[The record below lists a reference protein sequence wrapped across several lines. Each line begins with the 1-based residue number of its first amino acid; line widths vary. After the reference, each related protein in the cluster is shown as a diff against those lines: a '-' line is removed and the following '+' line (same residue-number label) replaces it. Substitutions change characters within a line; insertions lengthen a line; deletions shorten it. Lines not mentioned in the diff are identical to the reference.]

1 MVETLF
7 GWTFSGPTCIDS
19 CGTTACLLST
29 KEDILDVTL
38 RKFWEIE
45 TIPTQSTHST
55 DERTCE
61 ELYEKT
67 TTRSNTGRYI
77 VRLPKTD
84 NPDIILGDSRS
95 IAERRF
101 LSLERRLERSPDVKT
116 AYHQFMA
123 DYERL
128 GHMKRLDE
136 PVDSSPEDPIA
147 SYQLQTVTYGTASAP
162 YLATKTLQRLAKDAA
177 ERFPAAAG
185 PVTDDFY
192 VDDFLSGAVK
202 TALLLR
208 REVSAMLESAG
219 LPIKKWASN
228 SLEVLEDIP
237 REDQAIQ
244 PWYDLQDEQSVSTLG
259 LVWEPRS
266 DSLGFKVQLPLPAA
280 TLTKRTIMSYIA
292 RIFDPLGLV
301 GPAVTKAKIF
311 MQRMWALKT
320 SDGKRFDW
328 DQPLPQTLQLEWK
341 EFHNTIDLL
350 RQVRVPRFV
359 AIPDAISF
367 ELHFFADAS
376 EKAYGTCC
384 FVRAQSSQQVTVQLL
399 TSKVQRSAPLAARHT
414 IARLELCAAHLSTQ
428 LYKKV
433 AAALKFPYIAY
444 FWSDSTTTLQWIR
457 SCPGRWKTFVANRV
471 THIQLSSPIDNWK
484 HVAGIDNPADDIS
497 RGLSPAEILNK
508 TRWWNGPPWL
518 ALPPESWPAGALSN
532 VEPPELS
539 QESRKTPIVVMTATQ
554 INFNER
560 LFSRFSSYSKL
571 RRTVAY
577 CLRYCQLLRDRAIFH
592 RSSPATHTQL
602 IVKGTTNAPFQAL
615 TTDELHSAERILCRL
630 AQHDSFPEEH
640 SDLAAGDFVS
650 KTSPLKWLSPQY
662 DQFGIIR
669 VGGRLSNAELP
680 EYVKHPI
687 VLSAKHPLA
696 NLLAAHYHKRLLH
709 AGPLLMLSSLRQ
721 KFWIL
726 GGRNLVRRIFH
737 QCHVCFR
744 KKPQLIQQSVADL
757 PSSRV
762 TPARPFT
769 ICGVDYCGPFYVKS
783 EIRKRGPTKV
793 YVAIFVCFSTRAVHI
808 ELVSDLTT
816 AAFLAALR
824 RMISDRGWPT
834 EIHSDNATTFKGAS
848 NELRRLYEIFKNDQ
862 AARTEIFTWCANN
875 EIRGKFI
882 PPRAPHFGG
891 LWEAAVKSAKFHLL
905 KEIGNHSITRED
917 LVTLLAQVQ
926 MMLNSRPLTHIP
938 SQPQDLEVLTPG
950 HFLVGT
956 NLQAVVETDLKNVPD
971 NKLTHWDLTQKRF
984 QNIWARWYPEYLQQ
998 LHTRA
1003 TKTCQTPTDIQI
1015 GRVVIIKE
1023 DDVPPVQW
1031 PRGRIIKTHPGK
1043 DGIIRVVTLKTA
1055 SSDNVVRPVA
1065 KLAFLPMPDSRQLAE
1080 SAVKDQ

>member
-1 MVETLF
+1 MSVRSRRELVSQRKLCWNCFRTGHSAKKCYSKFTCRTCRDRHHTMLHDTPQVGKNSSTTPAVTTPQEEPQPGPSKLSRVYSQEASTSSKFQRVSMAVQAYTSTVLLETVALNVVDDNGKVFQARALLDSASMSNFMSKKLAKLLSNRQSKVDITVAGIGHSVQKMKCSITTTIKSRVGSFDTKLKFLLIDNPSADLPTVPVQISTMEIPDVPIADPQYFVPSEVDVVIGGEAYWEVHTGKALHLGPGLPHMVETLF

-29 KEDILDVTL
+29 KEDSLDVTL

-77 VRLPKTD
+77 VRLPKTN

-101 LSLERRLERSPDVKT
+101 LNLERRLERSPDVKT

-136 PVDSSPEDPIA
+136 PVDSSMLHCFLPHHPVFKSSSTTTKTRVVFDASCKTASGHSLNDLLLVGPVVQQDLLSLIMRFRSHTVALVGDIEKMYRQIQLHEDDLPLQRILWRTGPEDPIA
-147 SYQLQTVTYGTASAP
+147 SYQLQTVTFGTASAP

-192 VDDFLSGAVK
+192 VDDFLSGASDVK

-208 REVSAMLESAG
+208 REVFAMLESAG

-237 REDQAIQ
+237 PEDQAIQ
-244 PWYDLQDEQSVSTLG
+244 PWYDLQVEQSVSTLG

-359 AIPDAISF
+359 AIPDAISI

-384 FVRAQSSQQVTVQLL
+384 FVPAQSSQQVTVQLL
-399 TSKVQRSAPLAARHT
+399 TSKSKVAPLAARHT

-433 AAALKFPYIAY
+433 AAALKFPYTAY

-457 SCPGRWKTFVANRV
+457 SFPGRWKTFVANWV

-539 QESRKTPIVVMTATQ
+539 QESRKIPIVVMTATQ

-592 RSSPATHTQL
+592 RSNPATYTQL
-602 IVKGTTNAPFQAL
+602 IAKGTTNAAFQAL

-650 KTSPLKWLSPQY
+650 KTSPLK
-662 DQFGIIR
+662 
-669 VGGRLSNAELP
+669 
-680 EYVKHPI
+680 
-687 VLSAKHPLA
+687 
-696 NLLAAHYHKRLLH
+696 
-709 AGPLLMLSSLRQ
+709 
-721 KFWIL
+721 
-726 GGRNLVRRIFH
+726 
-737 QCHVCFR
+737 
-744 KKPQLIQQSVADL
+744 
-757 PSSRV
+757 
-762 TPARPFT
+762 
-769 ICGVDYCGPFYVKS
+769 
-783 EIRKRGPTKV
+783 
-793 YVAIFVCFSTRAVHI
+793 
-808 ELVSDLTT
+808 
-816 AAFLAALR
+816 
-824 RMISDRGWPT
+824 
-834 EIHSDNATTFKGAS
+834 
-848 NELRRLYEIFKNDQ
+848 
-862 AARTEIFTWCANN
+862 
-875 EIRGKFI
+875 
-882 PPRAPHFGG
+882 
-891 LWEAAVKSAKFHLL
+891 
-905 KEIGNHSITRED
+905 
-917 LVTLLAQVQ
+917 
-926 MMLNSRPLTHIP
+926 
-938 SQPQDLEVLTPG
+938 
-950 HFLVGT
+950 
-956 NLQAVVETDLKNVPD
+956 
-971 NKLTHWDLTQKRF
+971 
-984 QNIWARWYPEYLQQ
+984 
-998 LHTRA
+998 
-1003 TKTCQTPTDIQI
+1003 
-1015 GRVVIIKE
+1015 
-1023 DDVPPVQW
+1023 
-1031 PRGRIIKTHPGK
+1031 
-1043 DGIIRVVTLKTA
+1043 
-1055 SSDNVVRPVA
+1055 
-1065 KLAFLPMPDSRQLAE
+1065 
-1080 SAVKDQ
+1080 